1 MTLKSTIIVAVA
13 TAAGLGVPALAQ
25 TEISLWH
32 AMAGAN
38 NEVIDK
44 IAVGLQR
51 DPVRLQG
58 HAGLQGHL
66 PRDAERRHRRLP
78 RRPGS

>member
-1 MTLKSTIIVAVA
+1 MTLKSTIIIAVA

-25 TEISLWH
+25 TDISLWH

-44 IAVGLQR
+44 IAA
-51 DPVRLQG
+51 DFN
-58 HAGLQGHL
+58 AN
-66 PRDAERRHRRLP
+66 
-78 RRPGS
+78 